1 MSFDLDSAKVQ
12 VRNFVEKYDQLNKPL
27 VQASEK
33 TKVEKELIF
42 VGALAAVFLL
52 VFLITGGDVI
62 IDAIGFMYPFYM
74 SLKAIETD
82 DPEDD
87 KQWLTYWIVFVL
99 FKLVENVADVLISF
113 IPFYFLFKV
122 AFLVWCCHPSF
133 KGATLVYDL
142 VFKTYVVPALGI
154 KAHADTKLD

>member
-1 MSFDLDSAKVQ
+1 
-12 VRNFVEKYDQLNKPL
+12 VRNFIEKYPINKYL

-33 TKVEKELIF
+33 TKVEKEFIF
-42 VGALAAVFLL
+42 VGALAVTLLL
-52 VFLITGGDVI
+52 VFLLTGGDII
-62 IDAIGFMYPFYM
+62 IDAIGFVYPFYM

-82 DPEDD
+82 SPEDD

-99 FKLVENVADVLISF
+99 FKLTEHIADVLIAF

-122 AFLVWCCHPSF
+122 AFLSWMAHPSF

-142 VFKTYVVPALGI
+142 VFKAYVVPAMGI
-154 KAHADTKLD
+154 KGK

>member
-1 MSFDLDSAKVQ
+1 M
-12 VRNFVEKYDQLNKPL
+12 RNFVEKFDPVNKVL

-33 TKVEKELIF
+33 TKVDKEFIF
-42 VGALAAVFLL
+42 VGALALLLLL
-52 VFLITGGDVI
+52 VFFITGGDVI
-62 IDAIGFMYPFYM
+62 IDVIGFVYPFYM

-82 DPEDD
+82 DSEDD

-99 FKLVENVADVLISF
+99 FKVLENVADVLIAF

-142 VFKTYVVPALGI
+142 VFKAYLVPALGI
-154 KAHADTKLD
+154 KGKSL